1 MSQFAPE
8 TLFADNK
15 SASEVTAMTDVHSAK
30 KSKVTPAPAPAKD
43 PVLVI
48 NSRDT
53 GLDNYPFSVERAGQ
67 LLKDYL
73 TDMRQKGYKF
83 GGTISRDV
91 GTESREFYVFYLSE

>member
-1 MSQFAPE
+1 MSQLAPE
-8 TLFADNK
+8 ILFANNK
-15 SASEVTAMTDVHSAK
+15 SASEVTAMTDVHQAK
-30 KSKVTPAPAPAKD
+30 KSKVTPEPAKD
-43 PVLVI
+43 PVLVV

-53 GLDNYPFSVERAGQ
+53 GIDNYPFSVERAGQ